1 MNAYE
6 LAQEWQNKYGEDTLE
21 ERIEWHKKFGLVYV
35 TPKLFILASELT
47 YDPITKDL
55 YMHNTFTNAWFIELA
70 INASDESLFEHV
82 KRVLPNKAE
91 WVVWYRNSVEKVHA
105 YKWDEF
111 ARKAGV

>member
-6 LAQEWQNKYGEDTLE
+6 LAEVWQNKHGEDTLE
-21 ERIEWHKKFGLVYV
+21 ERIEWHKKFGLVYI

-55 YMHNTFTNAWFIELA
+55 DMQNTFTNAWFIELA
-70 INASDESLFEHV
+70 INASNESLFEHV
-82 KRVLPNKAE
+82 KRVLPNKTE
-91 WVVWYRNSVEKVHA
+91 WVVWYRNAIEKVHA